1 MLESPT
7 LPQHMR
13 FSLVFAHDLAA
24 SALDRIAPLAR
35 VAAYGRVHAAGDAD
49 AAVAQLLGVAGGIAP
64 FAALGAGLQ
73 ARGAYVLRA
82 DPVTFVAGRDDVMLA
97 GRVDDLSPQ
106 EASSLV
112 DMLNRHFA
120 GDAIAF
126 HAPRTDAWFLTARES
141 VPVETDALRPNEPI
155 APHLPRGPHGATWRR
170 WLSEMQMLL
179 HEHPVNRAREE
190 DGRAQVTG
198 IWMSGGGTLSP
209 TVTAR
214 HAAIHAATSRAG
226 DVVTGIARVA
236 DLAVTAPPAG
246 FDALPRRADAMVV
259 LGNVGDAQAIE
270 RSWLSPA
277 LVALERGNLD
287 HVSIVAINGD
297 ARSYESGRPSW
308 WRRMR
313 ARR

>member
-24 SALDRIAPLAR
+24 GALDRIAPLAR
-35 VAAYGRVHAAGDAD
+35 IASYGGVRAAGDAD
-49 AAVAQLLGVAGGIAP
+49 AAVAQLLGVTGGVAP
-64 FAALGAGLQ
+64 FAALGAGLE

-82 DPVTFVAGRDDVMLA
+82 DPVMLVAGRDDVMLA
-97 GRVDDLSPQ
+97 GNVDDLGQ
-106 EASSLV
+106 EEATSLV

-126 HAPRTDAWFLTARES
+126 HAPRTDAWFVTARER
-141 VPVETDALRPNEPI
+141 VPVETDPLRPNEPI
-155 APHLPRGPHGATWRR
+155 AAHLPRGPHGATWRR

-190 DGRAQVTG
+190 EGRAQVTG
-198 IWMSGGGTLSP
+198 IWMSGGGTLPS

-214 HAAIHAATSRAG
+214 RMAVHAGASRAG
-226 DVVTGIARVA
+226 DVATGIARVA
-236 DLAVTAPPAG
+236 GLAVTAPPAD
-246 FDALPRRADAMVV
+246 FDALPRAADAMVV
-259 LGNVGDAQAIE
+259 LAKVDDAEALV

-277 LVALERGNLD
+277 LMALERGNVDQLA
-287 HVSIVAINGD
+287 IVAINGD
-297 ARSYESGRPSW
+297 ARRYESTRPSW